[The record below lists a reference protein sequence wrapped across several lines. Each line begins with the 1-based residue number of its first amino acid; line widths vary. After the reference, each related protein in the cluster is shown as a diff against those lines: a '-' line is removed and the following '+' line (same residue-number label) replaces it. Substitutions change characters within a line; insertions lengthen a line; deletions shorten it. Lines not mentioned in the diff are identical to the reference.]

1 MKKTIILL
9 ALVAIALTSL
19 VSCEEEHIWVSKQ
32 EIWFPEQASSDT
44 IIVRANCKWNITR
57 SNDADWYEIS
67 PMSGRA
73 SDSILIVS
81 VKPYDGETFRS
92 ATFTVDSR
100 HGHVRRSMFLS
111 QNILEIQS
119 LTNCVFGLSRLTHW
133 NTDYYDQIIE
143 DTYKDSTYNPYDTTR
158 GQLMYFLENGKG
170 IQRRRKRTGAIYY
183 PFTYEYNPSLRILHC
198 EFETV
203 FDTTAKYDVNV
214 LTATDSLFR
223 FIHEF
228 VPHWWERA
236 DMRKISTFQPEEKSE
251 LLRKATQKRDSGG
264 GVFQF

>member
-170 IQRRRKRTGAIYY
+170 IQRRRKS
-183 PFTYEYNPSLRILHC
+183 NS
-198 EFETV
+198 
-203 FDTTAKYDVNV
+203 K
-214 LTATDSLFR
+214 
-223 FIHEF
+223 
-228 VPHWWERA
+228 
-236 DMRKISTFQPEEKSE
+236 
-251 LLRKATQKRDSGG
+251 
-264 GVFQF
+264 